1 MKDVTLNESY
11 LKRVNIKDIIE
22 KERSKSE
29 AFRQEYDARREAT
42 NVARQLYDL
51 REKRGLTQAELARK
65 IGTSQQAISR
75 LENPNYKSHTIAF
88 LQKVVEALGGKI
100 KITIEDG

>member
-22 KERSKSE
+22 KERIGSE
-29 AFRQEYDARREAT
+29 AFRQEYDDRREAT
-42 NVARQLYDL
+42 NVARQLYAL
-51 REKRGLTQAELARK
+51 REKRGLTQAELARR
-65 IGTSQQAISR
+65 IGTNQQAISR
-75 LENPNYKSHTIAF
+75 LENPHYKGYTVAF

-100 KITIEDG
+100 KITIEEG